1 MTASKFAKDS
11 ITVVEAVVVAVT
23 TPTGVVVEGVAP
35 NDEGVTP
42 NDVGVAPNDVGV
54 LPNVEAVAPNADEVK
69 GSAEATGGVATGGV
83 ATGGGNITPDN
94 PVLMLPLGLELLP
107 AFTLK
112 EEKSCK

>member
-35 NDEGVTP
+35 ND
-42 NDVGVAPNDVGV
+42 VGVAPNDVGV
-54 LPNVEAVAPNADEVK
+54 LPNVEDVAPKADEVK
-69 GSAEATGGVATGGV
+69 GSAEATEGV

-94 PVLMLPLGLELLP
+94 PVLMLPLGLEVLP

-112 EEKSCK
+112 